1 MASTEARGQLVELG
15 PADLPEALAL
25 SLSAAWNQN
34 EADWRTMLAL
44 GRGWGMRAAGAD
56 GRQTLAAST
65 LVIPYGEAFA
75 WVSMVLVL
83 PAFRRRGYASLLLR
97 PALAALRAQGR
108 AAVLDATP
116 AGYAVY
122 LQEGFAPH
130 WGFRR
135 HRREAARG
143 GETSPAGRAGAGTA
157 APGASRPL
165 AESDWPGVLALDCP
179 AFGADREALLRSLA
193 QRLPQAARV
202 VERDGRIAGFVLG
215 RDGREAAQL
224 GPLLADDPAVASN
237 LLADALAA
245 IEGPVCLD
253 LAERH
258 DALLPLLQ
266 SHGFVFQR
274 PFTRMVLG
282 APTPPGDPSRIVLVA
297 GPELG

>member
-97 PALAALRAQGR
+97 HALAALRAQGR

-135 HRREAARG
+135 HRREAA
-143 GETSPAGRAGAGTA
+143 PGRAAGTIA
-157 APGASRPL
+157 SGASRL
-165 AESDWPGVLALDCP
+165 LVESDWPDVLALDRP

>member
-1 MASTEARGQLVELG
+1 MASTEARSAGQLVELG

-44 GRGWGMRAAGAD
+44 GRGWGIRAAAAD
-56 GRQTLAAST
+56 GRQALAAST
-65 LVIPYGEAFA
+65 LVIPYGPAFA

-83 PAFRRRGYASLLLR
+83 PDFRRRGYASLLLR
-97 PALAALRAQGR
+97 HALAVLRAQGR
-108 AAVLDATP
+108 TAVLDATP

-135 HRREAARG
+135 HRREAAPG
-143 GETSPAGRAGAGTA
+143 GAAGTI
-157 APGASRPL
+157 ASGTSRAL
-165 AESDWPGVLALDCP
+165 MESDWPGVLALDRP

-202 VERDGRIAGFVLG
+202 VERDGRVAGFVLG
-215 RDGREAAQL
+215 REGREAAQL
-224 GPLLADDPAVASN
+224 GPLLADDPSIAPG

-245 IEGPVCLD
+245 IEGPVYLD
-253 LAERH
+253 LVDRQ
-258 DALLPLLQ
+258 DALPPWLQ
-266 SHGFVFQR
+266 SHGFAFQR

-282 APTPPGDPSRIVLVA
+282 APTPPGDPARIVLVA

>member
-1 MASTEARGQLVELG
+1 MGSTETRDAGRVVELG

-25 SLSAAWNQN
+25 SLSASWNQN

-44 GRGWGMRAAGAD
+44 GRGWGIRAAGAD
-56 GRQTLAAST
+56 SRQTLAAST
-65 LVIPYGEAFA
+65 LVIPYGPAFA
-75 WVSMVLVL
+75 WVSMVLVQ

-97 PALAALRAQGR
+97 HALAELRAQGR
-108 AAVLDATP
+108 TAVLDATP
-116 AGYAVY
+116 AGYTVY
-122 LQEGFAPH
+122 VQEGFAPH

-135 HRREAARG
+135 HRREAASGLAHDR
-143 GETSPAGRAGAGTA
+143 TAGTIA
-157 APGASRPL
+157 SGASRPL
-165 AESDWPGVLALDCP
+165 AESDWPGVLALDRP

-193 QRLPQAARV
+193 QRLPQAARA

-224 GPLLADDPAVASN
+224 GPLLADDPSIARG

-245 IEGPVCLD
+245 IEGPVYLD
-253 LAERH
+253 LADRH
-258 DALLPLLQ
+258 DTLLPWLQ
-266 SHGFVFQR
+266 SHGFAFQR

-282 APTPPGDPSRIVLVA
+282 APTPPGDPARIVLVA